1 MLLCSIAQNPGKTV
15 NLPVLLLAALCTSSG
30 VIFSTKLEHEHFAY
44 LTILVEILFLYIT
57 KLSLIID
64 IRPKRVTFHSES
76 KNDKP
81 GKFRW
86 NVNISSNWL
95 CHSKIC
101 RLFIDKKNP
110 IHKNDFKRKLP
121 FGRDR
126 LSLSTIWGSK
136 YLIK

>member
-1 MLLCSIAQNPGKTV
+1 MPLCSIAQNPGKTV

-30 VIFSTKLEHEHFAY
+30 VIFSTKLEHEQFAY

-64 IRPKRVTFHSES
+64 IRSKRVTFHSET

-101 RLFIDKKNP
+101 RLFIDKKTLFIKMISKENYLLVET
-110 IHKNDFKRKLP
+110 DYLSQP
-121 FGRDR
+121 FGDQN
-126 LSLSTIWGSK
+126 T
-136 YLIK
+136 